1 MLKSTTF
8 VMKKSVFSRRQFI
21 IGSGAVLAG
30 PQIIPSQTA
39 QQTECV
45 FCNIISGKVSAHKLW
60 EDKDF
65 YAFLDHKPINPGH
78 TLLIPKKH
86 AEYIFEL
93 EEPLYGRIFKNARKL
108 AKPLREAMR
117 SQRIGVLIEGFGVAH
132 LHIHLVPINKG
143 DGFGKRTGI
152 TGVTDEEFMT
162 VADKIRMAI
171 ERKK

>member
-1 MLKSTTF
+1 
-8 VMKKSVFSRRQFI
+8 MKKASFSRRQFLTA
-21 IGSGAVLAG
+21 SGAVLAAS
-30 PQIIPSQTA
+30 QIIKSQAA

-45 FCNIISGKVSAHKLW
+45 FCNIVAGKLAAPKIW

-93 EEPLYGRIFKNARKL
+93 EEPLYGRIFKSAKKL
-108 AKPLREAMR
+108 AKPLREAMQ
-117 SQRIGVLIEGFGVAH
+117 SQRIGVLVEGFGVAH

-143 DGFGKRTGI
+143 DGFGKRSGV
-152 TGVTDEEFMT
+152 TGVTEEEFKA
-162 VADKIRMAI
+162 VADKILAKI
-171 ERKK
+171 SK